1 LVSSGEATWFDY
13 AKHVLAQ
20 AYLAQTAIK
29 IIANDIAPARVR
41 QFTPD
46 FPVDFQLNQ
55 RLTAGFR
62 NSCGG
67 TFY

>member
-1 LVSSGEATWFDY
+1 MTTQAQEIVEFKLQPA
-13 AKHVLAQ
+13 LAECALHRQRLHQ
-20 AYLAQTAIK
+20 AS
-29 IIANDIAPARVR
+29 RVR